1 MNPNPEEELEEIP
14 KPKAADDLNAE
25 ETSSESEDEDLT
37 KVGKEL
43 RKILNREEGAES
55 SEEEEDDE
63 EDPDTDDMKGTSAL
77 FLSGLFQYNFS
88 CYSSA

>member
-1 MNPNPEEELEEIP
+1 MAF
-14 KPKAADDLNAE
+14 KTFYTRGKAADDLNAE

-43 RKILNREEGAES
+43 RKMLKREEGEES
-55 SEEEEDDE
+55 SEEEDDE

-77 FLSGLFQYNFS
+77 FLSGLF
-88 CYSSA
+88 